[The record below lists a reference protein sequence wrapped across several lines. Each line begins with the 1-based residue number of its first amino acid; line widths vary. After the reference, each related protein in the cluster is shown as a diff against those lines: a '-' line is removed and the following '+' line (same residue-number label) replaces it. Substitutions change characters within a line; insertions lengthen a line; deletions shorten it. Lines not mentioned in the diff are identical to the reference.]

1 MYNRAKIFLFSSI
14 LFFLKSI
21 SAECNY
27 TPNSNEG
34 YLQLWN
40 LESHSDQYYVY
51 ITFLISNL
59 GNGSL
64 NNGITIYLYDK
75 QKKNEYLKTIEYTNK
90 YLKALEN
97 QFALYLENDN
107 YLVYK
112 NNVLS
117 IKVNSGNDK
126 IFKVETNLNL
136 SIHKN
141 TTISSQIDFKDQILK
156 YKIIFSG
163 PKVFEFKFNEK
174 EIQNFGSFGL
184 ECLLSTDNPLNFA
197 NSFYFVRNFDPNY
210 RFFFFYIDQEKSESL
225 TAKIHFNNFEEDFF
239 SVSSYKKDN
248 ENYNFNFKKCKVV
261 AKNYYYLGGFEV
273 FNNVSFLLRWF
284 LKLIGINPFI
294 KHYKV
299 SVDSDCLLPP
309 IKIPYSQLTFIKL
322 K

>member
-1 MYNRAKIFLFSSI
+1 MHKVISFFCFTI
-14 LFFLKSI
+14 FFLKSI

-40 LESHSDQYYVY
+40 LESHSNQYYVY

-59 GNGSL
+59 GNGSF

-75 QKKNEYLKTIEYTNK
+75 KEKNEYLKTIEYTNK
-90 YLKALEN
+90 YLKAVEN

-107 YLVYK
+107 YLIYK
-112 NNVLS
+112 NNTLS
-117 IKVNSGNDK
+117 IRVDSGNDK
-126 IFKVETNLNL
+126 IFNVKTNINF

-141 TTISSQIDFKDQILK
+141 NTIFSELDFKNQILK
-156 YKIIFSG
+156 YQIIFTG
-163 PKVFEFKFNEK
+163 PKVFEFKYKGK

-184 ECLLSTDNPLNFA
+184 ECLLSTDNPLYFA
-197 NSFYFVRNFDPNY
+197 DSFFFIRNFDPNY
-210 RFFFFYIDQEKSESL
+210 KFFFFFIDQDKSESV
-225 TAKIHFNNFEEDFF
+225 TAKVHFNNLEEIFF
-239 SVSSYKKDN
+239 SVSSYNQNTDDFIFD
-248 ENYNFNFKKCKVV
+248 FNKCIING
-261 AKNYYYLGGFEV
+261 KNYHYMGGFEV
-273 FNNVSFLLRWF
+273 FNNVSFILRWF

-299 SVDSDCLLPP
+299 SLHSNCFQHPL
-309 IKIPYSQLTFIKL
+309 KIPYSQLTIIKL